1 MLWGIRVTRLTQ
13 DELNLYTLDTIQK
26 LQAVYEPGRDRI
38 VTPENVFQPAVLEG
52 RDVLEAFVRR
62 LLLDDSRVVGTEN
75 LDHCLAELAAGRSVL
90 FLSEH
95 RGNLDAPSFNVLVR
109 AADGRYSDVLDKLVY
124 VAGRKLNESSE
135 FIKMFTEKY
144 SRLVI
149 VPKRDF
155 PPELPNPTP
164 AQMAE
169 REAFEADA
177 ARINRAAFRQLIRLR
192 RAGYIFTLFPL
203 GGRWK
208 PTAANAPVPETVSY
222 IQAFD
227 TVYLISMEGNT
238 LPVQERMEDERPIQ
252 DTVIFRV
259 GAPLDSK
266 AFLAQ
271 QRARYREALDGG
283 QVTSAIE
290 QDTFIVDQIMR
301 MLENLRLSG
310 AYGAPVA
317 A

>member
-1 MLWGIRVTRLTQ
+1 VLWGFRVTRLTQ
-13 DELNLYTLDTIQK
+13 DEINLYTLDTIQK

-38 VTPENVFQPAVLEG
+38 VTPENVFQPAVREG
-52 RDVLEAFVRR
+52 RDVLETFVRR
-62 LLLDDSRVVGTEN
+62 LLLDGSRLEGREH
-75 LDHCLAELAAGRSVL
+75 LDHCLAELAAGRTVL

-109 AADGRYSDVLDKLVY
+109 EADPRYGDLLDKLVY
-124 VAGRKLNESSE
+124 VAGRKLNESSD

-155 PPELPNPTP
+155 PPELPDPTP
-164 AQMAE
+164 EELAA

-177 ARINRAAFRQLIRLR
+177 ARINRAAFRQLIRLKR
-192 RAGYIFTLFPL
+192 EGYIFVLFPL

-208 PTAANAPVPETVSY
+208 PTAGNEPVPETVSY

-227 TVYLISMEGNT
+227 TVYLVSMEGNT

-252 DTVIFRV
+252 DTVVFRV
-259 GAPLDSK
+259 GPALDSK
-266 AFLAQ
+266 TFLAQ
-271 QRARYREALDGG
+271 QRARYREALGG
-283 QVTSAIE
+283 GHVTSATE
-290 QDTFIVDQIMR
+290 QDRYIVDQIML
-301 MLENLRLSG
+301 MLENLRTSG
-310 AYGAPVA
+310 SYGAPA
-317 A
+317 AA